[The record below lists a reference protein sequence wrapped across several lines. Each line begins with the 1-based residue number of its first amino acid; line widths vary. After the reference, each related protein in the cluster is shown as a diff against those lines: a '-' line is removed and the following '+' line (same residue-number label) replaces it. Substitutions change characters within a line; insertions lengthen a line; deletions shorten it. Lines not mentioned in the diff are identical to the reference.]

1 MTNNQNKKTTYKD
14 AGVNLEES
22 QFVKDNIK
30 YLANKTYN
38 PSVLG
43 GVGGFGAIFK
53 LKNYQSP
60 ILVSSTDPVGTK
72 LMVAKQADNFSN
84 IGIDLVNA
92 CVNDIIVLGA
102 DPLFFLDYI
111 ATSKINNQTVQTIIE
126 GIANTCQ
133 EIGCALIG
141 GETSEMPGVFKKDN
155 FDISGF
161 VVGAVEEESLLDPKS
176 TINVG
181 DILIALPS
189 NGLHTNGYSLVRHI
203 YNLDDNPKP
212 LFEYVSELGET
223 LGDALLRPHPS
234 YYHDIFSVI
243 DDLKG
248 IAHIT
253 GGGIYENLPRILPEH
268 TSAIVDASSWEI
280 PGLFKLIQNKGKIE
294 INEMYRVYNMGI
306 GMILVCDKKHVS
318 KINSLLKDSFIIGE
332 VCDKGNNP
340 LIEIINQ

>member
-1 MTNNQNKKTTYKD
+1 MTNNQNKPTTYKD
-14 AGVNLEES
+14 AGVNLGES

-38 PSVLG
+38 SFVLG

-53 LKNYQSP
+53 LKDYKSP

-111 ATSKINNQTVQTIIE
+111 ATSKINRQTVQTIIE

-133 EIGCALIG
+133 EINCALIG

-161 VVGAVEEESLLDPKS
+161 VVGVVEEESLLDPKS
-176 TINVG
+176 TIGVG
-181 DILIALPS
+181 DVLIALPS

-212 LFEYVSELGET
+212 LFEHVSELGET

-234 YYHDIFSVI
+234 YYDDIFSVI

-268 TSAIVDASSWEI
+268 TSAVVDASSWEI
-280 PGLFKLIQNKGKIE
+280 PSLFKLIQNKGKIE
-294 INEMYRVYNMGI
+294 INEMYSVYNMGI
-306 GMILVCDKKHVS
+306 GMILVCDKKYVS
-318 KINSLLKDSFIIGE
+318 KINSLLKDSFIIGF
-332 VCDKGNNP
+332 VSIFP
-340 LIEIINQ
+340 YFTAYQ